1 MKTPLLLILVL
12 LGSARLLAAT
22 APDSIAGKVYRS
34 NSYLTHNRYETTI
47 IFGTDSRFIFL
58 KDAWGQR
65 IISAGLAKVAVQA
78 PRPDGTYRYERVN
91 DTDGEVSLSF
101 DDGTVGGLSL
111 TFTSPTGGGRIGV
124 PLSSFFF
131 TELSAAQV
139 APARNIS
146 MRGRVAPGQPLI
158 VGLIVAGAAPA
169 PQVEVVSPFG
179 EKSQEVVI
187 RVVGSSLRAFGI
199 SNGWADPDFQIY
211 RGSALAELDE
221 GHNPDWEG
229 GVGESLSLDS
239 GKGLTK
245 IFSYLGAF
253 QLAAGSKDAVDV
265 LRLKP
270 GVYTVVCNPPAND
283 PGGEVL
289 IEIYFLP

>member
-1 MKTPLLLILVL
+1 MKTPLILIFSL
-12 LGSARLLAAT
+12 LGCVRLVAAT

-34 NSYLTHNRYETTI
+34 NSYLTHNRYESTI
-47 IFGTDSRFIFL
+47 IFNTDGRFIFL

-91 DTDGEVSLSF
+91 DTIGDIYLSF

-111 TFTSPTGGGRIGV
+111 TFTSPTGGGNIGV
-124 PLSSFFF
+124 SVSTFFF
-131 TELSAAQV
+131 TELAAAQV

-146 MRGRVAPGQPLI
+146 MRGRVSPGQPLI
-158 VGLIVAGAAPA
+158 VGLIVPGASPA
-169 PQVEVVSPFG
+169 AQIEAVSPFG
-179 EKSQEVVI
+179 DRTQEVMI

-199 SNGWADPDFQIY
+199 TNGWPDPDFQLY
-211 RGSALAELDE
+211 QGNALAEVDE

-229 GVGESLSLDS
+229 GIGESLSLNS

-253 QLAAGSKDAVDV
+253 PLLAGSKDAVDV
-265 LRLKP
+265 VRLKP
-270 GVYTVVCNPPAND
+270 GAYTVVCNPPAND

-289 IEIYFLP
+289 IEVYFLP